1 MTLSSQPGHGA
12 GRFTTLVVGTGLI
25 GTSVALAL
33 RAQGYEVWLHDR
45 SEEHL
50 ALAESLGA
58 GSRVGPEDAPDLVV
72 VAVPPAQVRTVIHD
86 LSSTYLDATFTDVS
100 SVKTQPVHDVE
111 TLDTVRGR
119 FVGGHPMAGRE
130 TSGPAGARGDL
141 FVDRPWIL
149 TPTPDVHPDRVA
161 LVRALAELCGGVV
174 STMTAEEHDRAVA
187 LTSHTP
193 QLLASLMAGLIAKA
207 PAADIQLSGQGLR
220 DLTRIAGSSPEL
232 WDDILGANAAEVES
246 VLESFTERL
255 ESVRA
260 ALRTGSSLREMLHV
274 GNAGRARIPAKHGGP
289 VRSED
294 VVISVAIDDRPGA
307 LARLFAAAADAGISI
322 EDVRIDHLLG
332 RELAIVDLSVRTDA
346 AQSLREVLSSG
357 GWQVR
362 S

>member
-1 MTLSSQPGHGA
+1 MRVLIA
-12 GRFTTLVVGTGLI
+12 GTGLI

-33 RAQGYEVWLHDR
+33 RGAGHEVLLHDR
-45 SEEHL
+45 SGEHL
-50 ALAESLGA
+50 DEAVRLGA
-58 GSRVGPEDAPDLVV
+58 GRRVAPEDVPDVVV
-72 VAVPPAQVRTVIHD
+72 VAVPPTQVRSVISG
-86 LSSTYLDATFTDVS
+86 LGSTYLNATFTDVS

-111 TLDTVRGR
+111 TIEGLRGR

-130 TSGPAGARGDL
+130 TSGPVGARSDL

-161 LVRALAELCGGVV
+161 QVRALAEACGAVV

-207 PAADIQLSGQGLR
+207 PVADIQLSGQGLR
-220 DLTRIAGSSPEL
+220 DLTRIAGSNPEL
-232 WDDILGANAAEVES
+232 WDDILSANAAEIEP
-246 VLESFTERL
+246 VLEAFSERL
-255 ESVRA
+255 ESVRN
-260 ALRTGSSLREMLHV
+260 ALRAGASLREMLHV

-289 VRSED
+289 VRAAD
-294 VVISVAIDDRPGA
+294 VVVSVSIDDRPGA
-307 LARLFAAAADAGISI
+307 LARLFAAAGDAGISI

-332 RELAIVDLSVRTDA
+332 RELAIVDLSVRPEA
-346 AQSLREVLSSG
+346 AQTLRDLLANG
-357 GWQVR
+357 GWKVR